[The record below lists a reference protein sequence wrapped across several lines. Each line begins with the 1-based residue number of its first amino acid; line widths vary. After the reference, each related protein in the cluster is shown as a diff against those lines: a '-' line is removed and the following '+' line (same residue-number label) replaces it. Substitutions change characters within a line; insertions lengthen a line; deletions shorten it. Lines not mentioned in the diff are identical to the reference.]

1 MPLRSRILACL
12 ATVALLLLSGCAAHV
27 NHLRDAQAAFN
38 EAATFENDTRVQ
50 PRASTPMAIQSGYSA
65 VIVSLTKLEQDRDA
79 LRQLQQDK
87 LYGNALALKAL
98 AYWRLRKYDLASA
111 AGEAA
116 LREGLEP
123 GTRDRA
129 LMIALPTLI
138 RNDQAHARLYAPLE
152 KELAQKPEERLAAIT
167 QLLGSNVKILDDATT
182 GLEPQHPVQAYLA
195 TVGLVTMKNFVD
207 ACSRLAGDLAKQ
219 KACTDEGRVK
229 CRSELYLTRLRS
241 AGADPGA
248 VLPLIQGT
256 GADVKSEVKAC

>member
-1 MPLRSRILACL
+1 MKAR
-12 ATVALLLLSGCAAHV
+12 TVRFLPAVVLLLLSGCAAHV

-50 PRASTPMAIQSGYSA
+50 ARTSTPMAIQSGYGA
-65 VIVSLTKLEQDRDA
+65 VVVSLSKLEQDGDA
-79 LRQLQQDK
+79 LKQLRQDN
-87 LYGNALALKAL
+87 LYGNVLALKAL

-111 AGEAA
+111 SGEAA

-129 LMIALPTLI
+129 LMIALPALI
-138 RNDQAHARLYAPLE
+138 RNDQAHARLYSPGE
-152 KELAQKPEERLAAIT
+152 RDLAQKPDERLAAIT
-167 QLLGSNVKILDDATT
+167 QLLASNVKILDDAVI
-182 GLEPQHPVQAYLA
+182 GLEPQHPMQAYLA

-207 ACSRLAGDLAKQ
+207 ACAKLAGDLAKQ
-219 KACTDEGRVK
+219 KACADEGKLK

-241 AGADPGA
+241 AGSDPSA

-256 GADVKSEVKAC
+256 GADMKAHVNAC